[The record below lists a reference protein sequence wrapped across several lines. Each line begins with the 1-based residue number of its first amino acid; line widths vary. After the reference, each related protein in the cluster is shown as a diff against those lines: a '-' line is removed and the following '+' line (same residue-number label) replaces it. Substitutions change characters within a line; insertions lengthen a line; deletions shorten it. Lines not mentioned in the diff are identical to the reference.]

1 MSYVAAVDHLHHLS
15 QELSPSAPRRKF
27 DLAHMRILATALGD
41 PQKLFRAVL
50 IAGTNGKGSTAS
62 TLASIL
68 AASGVRTAIYTSPHL
83 SRVTE
88 RIRTAEPNL
97 PPCHS
102 DPERAQRVEGEE
114 PPHFAR
120 SAPTLQGPP
129 LPTASLT
136 EIPEEA
142 FARLYFRVDETALRL
157 VSAGQLP
164 HHPSFFES
172 LTALAFLYFAER
184 KVDIAILEVGMGG
197 RLDATNIVDP
207 MLSVITDIALD
218 HQDYLGN
225 TIAEIAREK
234 AGILRQDGTL
244 VTLPQHPEA
253 NQAIGEA
260 AIALNVRGI
269 NAADYLPGRDP
280 LLDRNALPSVSPNT
294 EPSHAT
300 ADSVLLKGT
309 ASEVAEKSAF
319 GIGRDFSPGITGAE
333 STWALA
339 PGTCSLRL
347 SARKPTSSAPS
358 SAVPSKPLYEG
369 GALAPEVSFRAAA
382 PLHPNDYEIALHG
395 ETLHVRSPLAG
406 EHQRRNIALAIA
418 TAIELRNTH
427 GYNITN
433 AAIEAGIANTSWPG
447 RLEFLPPDLLL
458 DVAHNPAGAWTLRAA
473 IATLPEQQPRTLIFS
488 CLRDKDLTEIARI
501 LFPLFDS
508 TGDRPHDHIVFAPID
523 NPRAASIEDLL
534 NAAKALDVPAHAAH
548 NSAEALA
555 LARSLTPAGGLIIA
569 TGSIY
574 LVGALRE
581 TVLGS

>member
-197 RLDATNIVDP
+197 RLGATNIVEP
-207 MLSVITDIALD
+207 LLSVITDIALD
-218 HQDYLGN
+218 HQDYLGH

-234 AGILRQDGTL
+234 AGILRPNGTL
-244 VTLPQHPEA
+244 ITLPQHPEA

-269 NAADYLPGRDP
+269 NAADYLPGRDASI
-280 LLDRNALPSVSPNT
+280 NSVILS
-294 EPSHAT
+294 EPPENSVILSEPPQN
-300 ADSVLLKGT
+300 SVL
-309 ASEVAEKSAF
+309 SESPQNSVIRKADRKS
-319 GIGRDFSPGITGAE
+319 T
-333 STWALA
+333 
-339 PGTCSLRL
+339 RL
-347 SARKPTSSAPS
+347 NSSH
-358 SAVPSKPLYEG
+358 
-369 GALAPEVSFRAAA
+369 R
-382 PLHPNDYEIALHG
+382 
-395 ETLHVRSPLAG
+395 
-406 EHQRRNIALAIA
+406 
-418 TAIELRNTH
+418 
-427 GYNITN
+427 
-433 AAIEAGIANTSWPG
+433 
-447 RLEFLPPDLLL
+447 
-458 DVAHNPAGAWTLRAA
+458 
-473 IATLPEQQPRTLIFS
+473 
-488 CLRDKDLTEIARI
+488 
-501 LFPLFDS
+501 
-508 TGDRPHDHIVFAPID
+508 
-523 NPRAASIEDLL
+523 
-534 NAAKALDVPAHAAH
+534 
-548 NSAEALA
+548 
-555 LARSLTPAGGLIIA
+555 
-569 TGSIY
+569 
-574 LVGALRE
+574 
-581 TVLGS
+581 